1 MKRIYKRIQN
11 TLFVLASFVYVLFR
25 GNAQSKVSS
34 PRTFVVINP
43 TGNIGDMVCTTPL
56 FRAIKR
62 HNPDSR
68 LIVLGSPKNQLMM
81 AGSHDIDRYI
91 SLDISFFHLIRELRK
106 ENIDIGIL
114 VNQSALDFSLLFLA
128 DVKSIS
134 CFTLSQEYKRSE
146 SRSYQVISSLGFR
159 IPYIPGT
166 YVPGQYLKLL
176 TPYNIMET
184 DIQKHLWYTEEAN
197 VSVTKQLRESSID
210 PKEYIVAIAP
220 GAGTKIKQWPASRF
234 AEVANYIAKKYH
246 ASIAIIG
253 GPNDTDE
260 VKRMIAGLTQD
271 TRYCNFVGQSL
282 DELKATLS
290 KVGLIIGN
298 DSGSIYIAESF
309 GAKTLVLVGPTDE
322 AEHPLQDETHR
333 VVTAREK
340 GNALLQSFLSAED
353 SIDLSTAR
361 AQIEAITVAQVLKEV
376 DDLLTIH

>member
-146 SRSYQVISSLGFR
+146 SLSLIHIYLVKGV
-159 IPYIPGT
+159 Y
-166 YVPGQYLKLL
+166 GQR
-176 TPYNIMET
+176 
-184 DIQKHLWYTEEAN
+184 
-197 VSVTKQLRESSID
+197 V
-210 PKEYIVAIAP
+210 
-220 GAGTKIKQWPASRF
+220 
-234 AEVANYIAKKYH
+234 
-246 ASIAIIG
+246 
-253 GPNDTDE
+253 
-260 VKRMIAGLTQD
+260 
-271 TRYCNFVGQSL
+271 YC
-282 DELKATLS
+282 E
-290 KVGLIIGN
+290 
-298 DSGSIYIAESF
+298 
-309 GAKTLVLVGPTDE
+309 
-322 AEHPLQDETHR
+322 
-333 VVTAREK
+333 
-340 GNALLQSFLSAED
+340 
-353 SIDLSTAR
+353 
-361 AQIEAITVAQVLKEV
+361 
-376 DDLLTIH
+376 